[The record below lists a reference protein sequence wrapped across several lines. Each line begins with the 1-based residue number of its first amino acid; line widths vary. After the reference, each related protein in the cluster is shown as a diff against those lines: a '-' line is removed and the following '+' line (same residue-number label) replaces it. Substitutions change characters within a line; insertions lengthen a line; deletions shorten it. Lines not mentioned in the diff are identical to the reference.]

1 VSPLKS
7 PLFWRLLVSFCA
19 VNLLVFV
26 LGGTL
31 THRFIEYTSQRDVD
45 WSALAQQAE
54 QAYDSGGVAALQG
67 WTNEQYRH
75 GIHAT
80 LYAEGKELQPLRL
93 PPPVRRMLPQ
103 WLDSGRDALVQPWPG
118 AYVSIQQLAGAD
130 GKPHQFVGFALVH
143 ERVPERT
150 RMAIFLA
157 VQLLMSLLLIGAVGW
172 WVARS
177 VAQPVEAL
185 RDAARRMAV
194 GELSARVDP
203 RWSRND
209 ELGQLARDFNG
220 MAERIEALVTHDRG
234 VLQDLSHEL
243 RSPLA
248 RLQVILELAH
258 HAADRDEA
266 DTHFRQAER
275 EIARLDRMTGEMLT
289 LSRLKG
295 DLPGMEREPVELAVL
310 LEECVAT
317 LQMQAD
323 GRDVSLQLTHGSAP
337 MVAGSAVL
345 LRRAIENL
353 ISNAIKF
360 SPYGSHVRVELR
372 AQEGHAVVEVR
383 DHGPG
388 VATGELPLLFRP
400 FFRGSNARLAEG
412 HGLGLTL
419 VQRVARA
426 HGGEVD
432 AENAEGGG
440 LRVTLRLPLLHEG
453 GESPASGA
461 QEKSG

>member
-1 VSPLKS
+1 MSPLKS

-19 VNLLVFV
+19 VNVLVFM
-26 LGGTL
+26 LGGAI

-45 WSALAQQAE
+45 WSALAQHAE
-54 QAYDSGGVAALQG
+54 QAYDSGGATALQN
-67 WTNEQYRH
+67 WTEEQRRQ

-80 LYAEGKELQPLRL
+80 LYAGGRELQPARL
-93 PPPVRRMLPQ
+93 PPPVRQMLPQ
-103 WLDSGRDALVQPWPG
+103 WLGSGRDALIQPWPG
-118 AYVSIQQLAGAD
+118 AFVSIQQLAGAD

-150 RMAIFLA
+150 RMAIFLG

-185 RDAARRMAV
+185 RNAARRMSV

-203 RWSRND
+203 RWARND
-209 ELGQLARDFNG
+209 ELGQLASDFNG
-220 MAERIEALVTHDRG
+220 MAERIEALVAHDRG

-258 HAADRDEA
+258 HAADRNEA
-266 DTHFRQAER
+266 DTHFQQAER

-295 DLPGMEREPVELAVL
+295 DLPGMEREPVELAVV

-317 LQMQAD
+317 LQMHAD
-323 GRDVSLQLTHGSAP
+323 GRDVSLQLAHGSAP
-337 MVAGSAVL
+337 IVAGSAVL

-360 SPYGSHVRVELR
+360 SPYGSRVRVELR
-372 AQEGHAVVEVR
+372 AQDGDAIVEVR

-388 VATGELPLLFRP
+388 VAAEELPLLFRP

-412 HGLGLTL
+412 NGLGLTL
-419 VQRVARA
+419 VQRVAMA
-426 HGGEVD
+426 HGGNVD

-440 LRVTLRLPLLHEG
+440 LRVILRLPLLREG
-453 GESPASGA
+453 DEPPVSVA
-461 QEKSG
+461 